1 MEIRELI
8 NNDKIKCDNI
18 LSITLLGSLAVL
30 FIFFQFIVYISLVV
44 YPFCSVFF
52 YGISHLYRG
61 MFKEKIT
68 KKIIYKLLQGIAY
81 LIFSSFFLIL
91 IFSYPHITLDYVVIF
106 ISIPLIFIGLAAII
120 KGILIDVYS
129 SKYRR
134 VNIMVGVGTIIVTI
148 LVLYNIDFNFII
160 SLTSLLVL
168 VILNGISR
176 SALYLSEYGLSIK
189 NLKNLKYV
197 FYIMDNLVTTSLEEV
212 RSD

>member
-18 LSITLLGSLAVL
+18 LSITLLLSLGL
-30 FIFFQFIVYISLVV
+30 MFIFFQFIVYISLMV

-52 YGISHLYRG
+52 FGIYHLYKG
-61 MFKEKIT
+61 MFKEKVT
-68 KKIIYKLLQGIAY
+68 KKIIYKLLQGVTY
-81 LIFSSFFLIL
+81 VIFSSFFLIL
-91 IFSYPHITLDYVVIF
+91 IFSYPHITFDYVVIF
-106 ISIPLIFIGLAAII
+106 ISIPLIFIGLAAIV
-120 KGILIDVYS
+120 KAILIDVYS

-134 VNIMVGVGTIIVTI
+134 INLLVGMGTIIITI
-148 LVLYNIDFNFII
+148 LVLNNINFNYIL
-160 SLTSLLVL
+160 SLTSLIALL
-168 VILNGISR
+168 ILNGISR

-212 RSD
+212 NSE